1 MPNYRQMY
9 YTMMRASEKALRQI
23 EAAQQIIIEAQQQC
37 EDAFCEDADTSLQI
51 IPYEKEQ

>member
-51 IPYEKEQ
+51 VPYEKEQ